1 MAASDG
7 VVTLAGWSEGFGN
20 TVCLRHANSFQT
32 LYGHLSRILV
42 RPGQRV
48 TQGEAIGAVGQ
59 TGLATGP
66 HLDYR
71 MIRNGAFVN
80 PLRIQVPPADPIPQ
94 AERAA
99 FEAARDRDLALLG
112 GAAPLER
119 SVALAPSR

>member
-1 MAASDG
+1 M
-7 VVTLAGWSEGFGN
+7 
-20 TVCLRHANSFQT
+20 
-32 LYGHLSRILV
+32 

-48 TQGEAIGAVGQ
+48 AQGEAIGAVGQ

-71 MIRNGAFVN
+71 MMRSGAYVN
-80 PLRIQVPPADPIPQ
+80 PLRIQVPPADPIPS

-112 GAAPLER
+112 GAAPLQR
-119 SVALAPSR
+119 TVALAPAR